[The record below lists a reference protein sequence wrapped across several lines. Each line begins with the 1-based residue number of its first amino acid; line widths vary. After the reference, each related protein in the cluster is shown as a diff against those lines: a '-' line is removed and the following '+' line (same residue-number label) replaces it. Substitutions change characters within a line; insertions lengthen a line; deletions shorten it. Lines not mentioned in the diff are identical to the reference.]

1 METIWSFLTVQ
12 TLFLLAPAGFML
24 ICALMAP
31 MKPGTRWDVFFA
43 GLVGVVAGWV
53 AFFVLWAVGLI
64 GRETGGLDRGMAM
77 IGLLG
82 CSYVSAGLYFFF
94 ARVWRSARHGAVRQG
109 GRWDAARDGREDRT

>member
-43 GLVGVVAGWV
+43 GLVGVVTGWV
-53 AFFVLWAVGLI
+53 AFLVLWLAGLI
-64 GRETGGLDRGMAM
+64 GRSEGGFDRGMAM

-82 CSYVSAGLYFFF
+82 CSYVSAGMYFFF
-94 ARVWRSARHGAVRQG
+94 ARIWRSSHHGRTG
-109 GRWDAARDGREDRT
+109 PGERWDAPRDGREDET